1 MNTLKELV
9 DKIYTDLQESDW
21 VKQYPDLTE
30 KDVVAE
36 VIQGLALEMMP
47 KIVEKN
53 KLEEFVNESEKWFTE
68 STFKKYIANYPEF
81 LDNLEQEF
89 YNWLLIWLVE
99 E

>member
-36 VIQGLALEMMP
+36 VIQSLALEMMP

-53 KLEEFVNESEKWFTE
+53 KLEEFVNESEKSFTE
-68 STFKKYIANYPEF
+68 STFKKYISNYPEF
-81 LDNLEQEF
+81 LNNVEQEF
-89 YNWLLIWLVE
+89 YNWLLVWLVE

>member
-1 MNTLKELV
+1 MNTLKELF

-36 VIQGLALEMMP
+36 VIQSLALEMMP

-53 KLEEFVNESEKWFTE
+53 KLEEFVNESEKSFTE
-68 STFKKYIANYPEF
+68 STFKKYISNYPEF
-81 LDNLEQEF
+81 LNNVEQEF
-89 YNWLLIWLVE
+89 YN
-99 E
+99 

>member
-1 MNTLKELV
+1 MKNYEV
-9 DKIYTDLQESDW
+9 AIYTDLQESDW

-53 KLEEFVNESEKWFTE
+53 KLEEFVNESEKSFTE

-89 YNWLLIWLVE
+89 YN
-99 E
+99 